1 MERYMKSKRIAA
13 ALIFTI
19 TLLSVISTA
28 CKSNLPED
36 LDALG
41 DDVNY
46 STSLFE
52 PTMGRKT
59 EFLDPVVTGNTST
72 LPLTFKVI
80 NPRTVDGQPAPEL
93 TDKFPVQVWKESYD
107 GQEQSI
113 AEIEEKREIEYRPVL
128 DIQEKS
134 GNIFF
139 WDSASSNFVRTQPD
153 SGYIFDVEI
162 SNSGGRKY
170 ARNLKLKPM
179 KERPYEPSIYNPVT
193 GIATNSYTYP
203 ASTENLVGE
212 KTGFLIFTPDIH
224 VFFHRDLTNTE
235 PGNTITFSVLDSM
248 QQPIDIQ
255 KFDKTDWENL
265 LHGFHPRF
273 EDGKVTYDVA
283 FPVPLVSRQTR
294 YTNPSGSMA
303 RSVFAFDRL
312 GVSGLIERNTI
323 ALEYAIYE
331 PGHWEIQM
339 RFTGESPQ
347 FNDED

>member
-1 MERYMKSKRIAA
+1 MKLIRIKIAA
-13 ALIFTI
+13 MTVFS
-19 TLLSVISTA
+19 LLGMCMTA

-59 EFLDPVVTGNTST
+59 EFLNPVVLGNTST

-93 TDKFPVQVWKESYD
+93 TDKFPVRVWKKSYD
-107 GQEQSI
+107 GEEKSI
-113 AEIEEKREIEYRPVL
+113 AEIEEKQQVEYRPVL

-134 GNIFF
+134 GNLFF
-139 WDSASSNFVRTQPD
+139 WDSANSGFVRTQPD

-179 KERPYEPSIYNPVT
+179 KERPYEPSIYNAIT
-193 GIATNSYTYP
+193 GVATNSYTYP
-203 ASTENLVGE
+203 TMTASLVGE
-212 KTGFLIFTPDIH
+212 KTGFTIFTSDIH
-224 VFFHRDLTNTE
+224 VFFHRDETNE
-235 PGNTITFSVLDSM
+235 APGTTITFSVLDSLH
-248 QQPIDIQ
+248 QPIEIQ
-255 KFDKTDWENL
+255 KFDKTDWEGL
-265 LHGFHPRF
+265 IHGFNPRF
-273 EDGKVTYDVA
+273 EDNKVVYDVVY
-283 FPVPLVSRQTR
+283 PIPLVSRRTR

-303 RSVFAFDRL
+303 RSVLAFDRL
-312 GVSGLIERNTI
+312 GRSGLVERNLI
-323 ALEYAIYE
+323 ALEYAIYQA
-331 PGHWEIQM
+331 GHWEIQL

>member
-1 MERYMKSKRIAA
+1 MKPNRIKTAA
-13 ALIFTI
+13 IVAF
-19 TLLSVISTA
+19 SVLAMNMTA

-59 EFLDPVVTGNTST
+59 EFLNPVVTGNTST
-72 LPLTFKVI
+72 LPLTFKII
-80 NPRTVDGQPAPEL
+80 NPRTVDGRPATEL
-93 TDKFPVQVWKESYD
+93 TDKFPVRVWKQSYD
-107 GQEQSI
+107 GEEKSI
-113 AEIEEKREIEYRPVL
+113 AEIEKKQEVEYRPVL

-139 WDSASSNFVRTQPD
+139 WDSANSSFVHTQPD
-153 SGYIFDVEI
+153 SGYVFDVEI
-162 SNSGGRKY
+162 SNSGGLKY

-193 GIATNSYTYP
+193 GIATNSHTYP
-203 ASTENLVGE
+203 SSTSWLVGE
-212 KTGFLIFTPDIH
+212 ESGNTIFTQDIR
-224 VFFHRDLTNTE
+224 VFFHREETNTE
-235 PGNTITFSVLDSM
+235 PGSTITFSMLDSLH
-248 QQPIDIQ
+248 QPIDIQ
-255 KFDKTDWENL
+255 QFDKTDWENL
-265 LHGFHPRF
+265 VHGFNPQF
-273 EDGKVTYDVA
+273 QDGKVTYDVA
-283 FPVPLVSRQTR
+283 YPIPLVSRQTR

-312 GVSGLIERNTI
+312 GRSGVIERNLI
-323 ALEYAIYE
+323 ALEYAIYQE
-331 PGHWEIQM
+331 GHWEIQM
-339 RFTGESPQ
+339 RFTGESPK